1 MSTYDN
7 LLHAIVDG
15 ANQSPSYF
23 SAPEDFIVDNCK
35 NIYFAGHETAAVT
48 ATWGLMLL
56 AAHPDWQDR
65 ARAEV
70 LEVCCGQTVMDTDI
84 LRQLKTVRGSPRYCG
99 HKSFF
104 SDAH

>member
-15 ANQSPSYF
+15 ANQSPSYC

-35 NIYFAGHETAAVT
+35 NIYFAGHETTAVT
-48 ATWGLMLL
+48 ATWCLMLL

-70 LEVCCGQTVMDTDI
+70 LEVCRGQTAMDIDV
-84 LRQLKTVRGSPRYCG
+84 LRQLKIVRDSLLVPVATN
-99 HKSFF
+99 KSFF
-104 SDAH
+104 W